1 MTRLQGVTARREDR
15 NRDEDMHFFYGE
27 RKHSTTTVPLI
38 GRVVSIHEGIDNRD
52 ELAAAVTVAAVG
64 LESAAVGRTASSEE
78 KEAE

>member
-1 MTRLQGVTARREDR
+1 MTV
-15 NRDEDMHFFYGE
+15 RDEDMHFFHGE

-52 ELAAAVTVAAVG
+52 ELAVAVTATTVG
-64 LESAAVGRTASSEE
+64 LESTVVGRTASCEKE